1 MLIYSQLLSRPA
13 FFRGLLIS
21 SAFVVFG
28 AWTGVASAQ
37 SATNGAALYP
47 GCSGCHGMAP
57 FTANASKIK
66 NGVSAANIKNAA
78 YGLLG
83 KGGGSMGGYTS
94 LTDTQ
99 YNDLAAYIASSI
111 GGTSTC
117 VSSGVPTASTPATV
131 VACPSTTAPAVTL
144 SSTAAQAFG
153 SVTTGTTS
161 TAHSITLTN
170 SGTAALSITSIST
183 TNAAFAV
190 SHTCGTSVAA
200 GLGCTLNITYAPQV
214 VGAASGNLSIVTNAG
229 TNTVALSGTGVAPVV
244 TAPTVSLS
252 TASQA
257 FGSVTTGT
265 TSAAQTITLTNTG
278 TAALNITSIGTSHAA
293 FTVSHTC
300 GTSLAAT
307 GSCVISIRFA
317 PTVSGAVSGTLS
329 LVTNA
334 GSSPNTVTLSGTGV
348 APVVTAPVVSLSPAI
363 GLNFSATVG
372 TPTLAQTV
380 TLTNS
385 GTAALVIN
393 SISATNAA
401 FTVSHTCGISVAVGA
416 SCAINIVFTPA
427 VAGQTP
433 ANVVIATNA
442 SSTASTVAMVGTG
455 MAVGVPTA
463 LLHWDSPVPFSFGTS
478 VAVGTSLSHT
488 FTLSNAGTV
497 AANSVLLAL
506 NGTDLADFQI
516 TGPCLATGG
525 VTLAPLSSCQ
535 ITVTFAPTT
544 GGAKSVSLGVT
555 GQGGTL
561 PTALAL
567 SGTALASTSGLTGAG
582 VTPNNT
588 SSAAASSGGCTLGAA
603 DQPID
608 PLWLLI
614 LGAAAWVLRRRRFFP
629 V

>member
-1 MLIYSQLLSRPA
+1 MS
-13 FFRGLLIS
+13 G
-21 SAFVVFG
+21 G
-28 AWTGVASAQ
+28 AL
-37 SATNGAALYP
+37 AA
-47 GCSGCHGMAP
+47 
-57 FTANASKIK
+57 
-66 NGVSAANIKNAA
+66 SAANGQTLYNSARCFSCHGSTPAVNTSKIWNGISAQVTKNAFGA
-78 YGLLG
+78 GGLMSGYMPALT
-83 KGGGSMGGYTS
+83 GGVTLVDS
-94 LTDTQ
+94 DF
-99 YNDLAAYIASSI
+99 NDLAAYIAGVRGVTATCI
-111 GGTSTC
+111 GGSCTT
-117 VSSGVPTASTPATV
+117 VTP
-131 VACPSTTAPAVTL
+131 APAVTL

-153 SVTTGTTS
+153 NVTTGTTS

-307 GSCVISIRFA
+307 GSCVISTRFA

-372 TPTLAQTV
+372 SPTLAQTV

-385 GTAALVIN
+385 GTAVLTIN
-393 SISATNAA
+393 SLSVTNAA
-401 FTVSHTCGISVAVGA
+401 FTVSHTCGTSVAVGA